1 MYSLQS
7 DQDIMKNLASRFDAL
22 RLSKEVKDEEIIEKS
37 GVSNVTIS
45 KFRSGKNITLKTF
58 ISLLRALGELDRLEA
73 LLPEGKEWS
82 PLALRKPSPKKR
94 VRSKR
99 KKSSSFT
106 WGDEQ

>member
-22 RLSKEVKDEEIIEKS
+22 RLSKEMKDEELVAKS
-37 GVSNVTIS
+37 GVSSVTIS
-45 KFRSGKNITLKTF
+45 KFRSGKNITLKTL
-58 ISLLRALGELDRLEA
+58 ISLLRALGEVDRLEA

-82 PLALRKPSPKKR
+82 PLALKNTSPKKR
-94 VRSKR
+94 VRSKV
-99 KKSSSFT
+99 KKNSSFT